1 MTAPGNFLI
10 DALPRADRTRLLA
23 GCEPV
28 ELELGAV
35 LCEAGQPLRHVWFP
49 TVGFVS
55 LISVVQG
62 SPGVEVGMVGSE
74 GMLGTQVALG
84 VATSPLLAL
93 VQGAGTAWRMA
104 AGTFTK
110 ELGRSLALR
119 RRLDRYL
126 YVLMAQLAT
135 SAGCLRFH
143 EIGPRLARWLLM
155 MQDRAGADRF
165 RVTHEFL
172 AFMLGVRRAGIS
184 RAAGT
189 LQQAGL
195 IDYRRGDVVV
205 LDRAG
210 LEAAAC
216 GCYAADRRAAQLR

>member
-1 MTAPGNFLI
+1 MTALRNFLI
-10 DALPRADRTRLLA
+10 EALPRAERTRVLA
-23 GCEPV
+23 DCQQV
-28 ELELGAV
+28 ELELGTV
-35 LCEAGQPLRHVWFP
+35 LCEAGQPSRHVWFP
-49 TVGFVS
+49 TAGFVS
-55 LISVVQG
+55 LVAVVKG

-84 VATSPLLAL
+84 VATAPLLAL
-93 VQGAGTAWRMA
+93 VQGAGTAWRMG
-104 AGTFTK
+104 AGAFKK
-110 ELGRSLALR
+110 EIDRSPALR

-135 SAGCLRFH
+135 SAACLRFH

-184 RAAGT
+184 RAAGS
-189 LQQAGL
+189 LQHAGL
-195 IDYRRGDVVV
+195 IEYRRGDF
-205 LDRAG
+205 
-210 LEAAAC
+210 
-216 GCYAADRRAAQLR
+216 